1 MRNIRQETI
10 IRLIRTKH
18 IRNQEELKKFLARE
32 GFPVTQ
38 ATISRD
44 VRELHLMK
52 KAGEDGIYYYQEQPT
67 AQKIPDF
74 MNGNIKKIDYAENM
88 LVVKCVSGTAQA
100 VCTMLDKMERPEI
113 VGTLAGDDTIFVLM
127 RSARQ
132 AVQFARELMEN
143 LQNR

>member
-1 MRNIRQETI
+1 MKNIRHETI
-10 IRLIRTKH
+10 LRLIRTEH
-18 IRNQEELKKFLARE
+18 IKNQEELRELLCKE

-44 VRELHLMK
+44 IRVLHLMK
-52 KAGEDGIYYYQEQPT
+52 KAGEDGIYYYQEQNT
-67 AQKIPDF
+67 AEEIPDF
-74 MNGNIKKIDYAENM
+74 MNGNIQNIDHAENI
-88 LVVKCVSGTAQA
+88 LVIKCISGTAQA

-127 RSARQ
+127 RSQRQ
-132 AVQFARELMEN
+132 TKQFAQELTEK